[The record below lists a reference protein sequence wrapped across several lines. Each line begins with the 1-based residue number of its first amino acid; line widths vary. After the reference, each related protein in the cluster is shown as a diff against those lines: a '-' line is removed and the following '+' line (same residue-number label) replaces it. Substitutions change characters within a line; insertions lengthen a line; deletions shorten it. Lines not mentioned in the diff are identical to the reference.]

1 MFTMIER
8 EVVDKH
14 KYLTKSELM
23 DVFAIAES
31 TPGAVAVNVAT
42 FVGTKKA
49 GIFGGIFTTFGLMLP
64 SIVIIMTLSYVI
76 NVFRDNLWVGYV
88 FKGIRAGVL
97 VLIAKAVISF
107 FRNMRKDWFDFVLLI
122 GAFLVAFLTDVSVIY
137 IILAT
142 IVLCVILMV
151 VKNAYAKKKGKIT
164 AENTVETAQSDEIV
178 ADENSIEDEVV
189 AEDNLAEDET
199 ATEDKVTE
207 IVTDQTAE
215 KEEDK

>member
-1 MFTMIER
+1 MIER

-49 GIFGGIFTTFGLMLP
+49 GVFGGVFTTFGLMLP

>member
-1 MFTMIER
+1 MIER

-49 GIFGGIFTTFGLMLP
+49 GIFGGVFTTFGLMLP

-142 IVLCVILMV
+142 IVLCIILMV

-164 AENTVETAQSDEIV
+164 AENTVETAQSDENV

-189 AEDNLAEDET
+189 AEENPADDET
-199 ATEDKVTE
+199 ATEDSVTE